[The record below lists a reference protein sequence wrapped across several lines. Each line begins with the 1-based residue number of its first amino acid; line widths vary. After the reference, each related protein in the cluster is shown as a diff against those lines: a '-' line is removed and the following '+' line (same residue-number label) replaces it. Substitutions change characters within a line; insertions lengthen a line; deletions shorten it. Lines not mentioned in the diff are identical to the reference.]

1 MGWASV
7 SKEYGIFMYG
17 VAAESMT
24 VTDGK
29 VYKTN
34 GGNRDVINRVSK
46 LYLTVCSIVLDMLS

>member
-1 MGWASV
+1 
-7 SKEYGIFMYG
+7 MYG